1 MLTLQLHPQRV
12 TQTVNSG
19 LGSTAVKEKS
29 ELQHNQWNQNEPY
42 YTPAHGV
49 GTYATM
55 LPMFTIV
62 PDLCFTI

>member
-1 MLTLQLHPQRV
+1 M
-12 TQTVNSG
+12 
-19 LGSTAVKEKS
+19 KETS